1 MLKQLGRLIEKHPWL
16 VITTILLI
24 TIGFAIFVPS
34 LEMKTDFKDFM
45 PDDETVQANTRLLE
59 YFGQNQQ
66 IVLLL
71 VEKQHAESVIT
82 PKALRE
88 QYYIEKQLS
97 KNPNVV
103 SILGLPTIVDQV
115 SQLEYGKTFE
125 NCSDEEIKTVLK
137 DILEENSVTNIKI
150 FNNDDPNEQVDYN
163 RFPKISKGRSID
175 EMDIKNCYLEF
186 NEETITFTIEVYDLS
201 FFGSKLK
208 SPVPF
213 TNVVEWYIDFENNIK
228 PDERLNF
235 SYRIAAH
242 FEPEYPLWEI
252 GNGFINNI
260 KAIFEHAKDLHL
272 FNTYKKEVY
281 LWIKPKNQTMSFPI
295 PLNSSEVELDLKKN
309 QINIKIPR
317 EEIGW
322 YGIAPRFG
330 SFELPAKLTNFRA
343 GTRYYETPIL
353 KLPWLRIS
361 TNTSFL
367 LDKLSKI
374 REKPLLSDIAD
385 RLLKK
390 FSNYTWEDLDMF
402 FSMSDGNLPLPDQI
416 ALKDIEKS
424 WVDCDIVP
432 DRGVSTNLLFYKP
445 FFFKDLQTSARGFLS
460 KDYETNSKTA
470 SCVMILGLNNTGKY
484 EENIKIN
491 REIIDQLEEIDSTY
505 NYVHV
510 KGTGEGVIST
520 QINEITSKANQIIMP
535 MVFVIIFII
544 LLISFR
550 KISYVI
556 LPLSA
561 LGISMIWIFG
571 TMVLLGIPF
580 STMAVAIVPLIMG
593 LGVDYSVHLS
603 HNYRSELNKGR
614 TPAEAIKIS
623 IMEIGTAM
631 FLAMLTTVIAFLSF
645 LTASVPPMRDF
656 GLILAIGIIYT
667 FITAITLQA
676 TVRYLID
683 RRKKQ
688 FNSKKKKTVKL
699 NVFMGKLAKK
709 ILKHQKKIIATL
721 LLITVATAAGAT
733 QLRTEFDFN
742 SFLPSETP
750 AIKLYNKIQT
760 DFPFSSQDQEYILLE
775 GNVATV
781 ETLKGIKNTH
791 RNLEDDRFIAKKSD
805 GSPKTTS
812 IYTIIQQAVNNNKTL
827 IKEYNLD
834 EKTYIPRTNRDV
846 QRLYDYLY
854 TNPEYTFQTKS
865 ILHKK
870 TNGRYD
876 ATIIEIYITFAD
888 TSEKNEAFNER
899 LEILNTEFNEDI
911 ENYGNNVNAIVT
923 GAMIITYKIT
933 SSLTQSQIISTMVS
947 LVLAAIVL
955 IIVYRRPSLGL
966 IAMIPVMM
974 SMIWILGTIYFA
986 GYTLNVM
993 TITVTSLTIGIG
1005 VDYAIHATERFRL
1018 IADKTGN
1025 IKKAVT
1031 ETISRTGGALLI
1043 AAMTTCL
1050 GFAVLVFAPI
1060 PPQVQFGI
1068 ITSTT
1073 ILFSFVTSVLLLPL
1087 VLAHW
1092 AKWSKKK
1099 RGYIISPTPPDE
1111 KYLKELEE

>member
-1 MLKQLGRLIEKHPWL
+1 
-16 VITTILLI
+16 
-24 TIGFAIFVPS
+24 
-34 LEMKTDFKDFM
+34 
-45 PDDETVQANTRLLE
+45 
-59 YFGQNQQ
+59 
-66 IVLLL
+66 
-71 VEKQHAESVIT
+71 
-82 PKALRE
+82 
-88 QYYIEKQLS
+88 
-97 KNPNVV
+97 
-103 SILGLPTIVDQV
+103 
-115 SQLEYGKTFE
+115 
-125 NCSDEEIKTVLK
+125 
-137 DILEENSVTNIKI
+137 
-150 FNNDDPNEQVDYN
+150 
-163 RFPKISKGRSID
+163 
-175 EMDIKNCYLEF
+175 
-186 NEETITFTIEVYDLS
+186 
-201 FFGSKLK
+201 
-208 SPVPF
+208 
-213 TNVVEWYIDFENNIK
+213 
-228 PDERLNF
+228 
-235 SYRIAAH
+235 
-242 FEPEYPLWEI
+242 
-252 GNGFINNI
+252 
-260 KAIFEHAKDLHL
+260 
-272 FNTYKKEVY
+272 
-281 LWIKPKNQTMSFPI
+281 
-295 PLNSSEVELDLKKN
+295 
-309 QINIKIPR
+309 
-317 EEIGW
+317 
-322 YGIAPRFG
+322 
-330 SFELPAKLTNFRA
+330 
-343 GTRYYETPIL
+343 
-353 KLPWLRIS
+353 
-361 TNTSFL
+361 
-367 LDKLSKI
+367 
-374 REKPLLSDIAD
+374 
-385 RLLKK
+385 
-390 FSNYTWEDLDMF
+390 
-402 FSMSDGNLPLPDQI
+402 
-416 ALKDIEKS
+416 
-424 WVDCDIVP
+424 
-432 DRGVSTNLLFYKP
+432 
-445 FFFKDLQTSARGFLS
+445 
-460 KDYETNSKTA
+460 
-470 SCVMILGLNNTGKY
+470 MILGLNNTGKY

-834 EKTYIPRTNRDV
+834 EKTYIPRTNRDA

>member
-1 MLKQLGRLIEKHPWL
+1 
-16 VITTILLI
+16 
-24 TIGFAIFVPS
+24 
-34 LEMKTDFKDFM
+34 
-45 PDDETVQANTRLLE
+45 
-59 YFGQNQQ
+59 
-66 IVLLL
+66 
-71 VEKQHAESVIT
+71 
-82 PKALRE
+82 
-88 QYYIEKQLS
+88 
-97 KNPNVV
+97 
-103 SILGLPTIVDQV
+103 
-115 SQLEYGKTFE
+115 
-125 NCSDEEIKTVLK
+125 
-137 DILEENSVTNIKI
+137 
-150 FNNDDPNEQVDYN
+150 
-163 RFPKISKGRSID
+163 
-175 EMDIKNCYLEF
+175 
-186 NEETITFTIEVYDLS
+186 
-201 FFGSKLK
+201 
-208 SPVPF
+208 
-213 TNVVEWYIDFENNIK
+213 
-228 PDERLNF
+228 
-235 SYRIAAH
+235 
-242 FEPEYPLWEI
+242 
-252 GNGFINNI
+252 
-260 KAIFEHAKDLHL
+260 
-272 FNTYKKEVY
+272 
-281 LWIKPKNQTMSFPI
+281 
-295 PLNSSEVELDLKKN
+295 
-309 QINIKIPR
+309 
-317 EEIGW
+317 
-322 YGIAPRFG
+322 
-330 SFELPAKLTNFRA
+330 
-343 GTRYYETPIL
+343 
-353 KLPWLRIS
+353 
-361 TNTSFL
+361 
-367 LDKLSKI
+367 
-374 REKPLLSDIAD
+374 
-385 RLLKK
+385 
-390 FSNYTWEDLDMF
+390 
-402 FSMSDGNLPLPDQI
+402 
-416 ALKDIEKS
+416 
-424 WVDCDIVP
+424 
-432 DRGVSTNLLFYKP
+432 
-445 FFFKDLQTSARGFLS
+445 
-460 KDYETNSKTA
+460 
-470 SCVMILGLNNTGKY
+470 
-484 EENIKIN
+484 
-491 REIIDQLEEIDSTY
+491 
-505 NYVHV
+505 
-510 KGTGEGVIST
+510 
-520 QINEITSKANQIIMP
+520 
-535 MVFVIIFII
+535 
-544 LLISFR
+544 
-550 KISYVI
+550 
-556 LPLSA
+556 
-561 LGISMIWIFG
+561 MIWIFG

-656 GLILAIGIIYT
+656 GIILAIGIIYT

-676 TVRYLID
+676 AVRYLVD

-688 FNSKKKKTVKL
+688 FNGKKKKTVKL

-721 LLITVATAAGAT
+721 LLITVVTAAGAT

-791 RNLEDDRFIAKKSD
+791 RNLEDDRFIAKKAD
-805 GSPKTTS
+805 GSLKTTS

-888 TSEKNEAFNER
+888 TSEKNEAFNEK

-933 SSLTQSQIISTMVS
+933 SSLTQSQIISTAVS

-974 SMIWILGTIYFA
+974 SMIWILGAMYFA

-1018 IADKTGN
+1018 VADKTGN

-1031 ETISRTGGALLI
+1031 ETVSRTGGALLI

-1050 GFAVLVFAPI
+1050 GFAVLIFAPI

-1087 VLAHW
+1087 VLARW
-1092 AKWSKKK
+1092 AKWSKNK
-1099 RGYIISPTPPDE
+1099 RGYIISPAPPD
-1111 KYLKELEE
+1111 KDYLKEIEK